1 MNKIK
6 YFIIIFLVITL
17 IITLYLSKKYSIEKF
32 EDNNQL
38 NITDIYV
45 VRKGEDCL
53 DGDKKKEDITD
64 IDLSNKET
72 INSIE
77 EIQNGINKKD
87 TEYEFCYKLVKDDY
101 EQGVTNLEIKKLN
114 EKCNANNDKVASIE
128 GKEIQD
134 RSEYL
139 GCYAL
144 SKTDQEL
151 HKNKDDNNFKKLRE
165 EIKYIDDDIKTKSEC
180 HDKAFGNTKDYYGFT
195 ANINNYDGSKIE
207 DKKGFCHTFDTR
219 PSLRRVR
226 DEYCASNRYMN
237 DTGNA
242 NIYMGGLTSDNI
254 PTLALYQTKKKK
266 GDKAVDSNIYKL
278 KEKAGDIVTV
288 QDLRNFINN
297 SQVYF
302 SKLRLFRGYEI
313 TSELDIP
320 VKNETNK
327 TINPGVIL
335 TEPAF
340 INQYQELKEY
350 INVDGKFNVAG
361 ESEIKVTESEL
372 QNNSILIS
380 FTFVVFSEL
389 DGSLNIGKNTDLT
402 IHKNG
407 DKFEIKYKSSNV
419 HRDNYDFNKVIDLK
433 IIILDENTYFIING
447 KKKEIKSKSNNYNFD
462 FQNNEDSR
470 IIYGKIYKYTIQ
482 EKDKRY
488 IKTFFTNDIYEKLDG
503 LSDSFRQVEK
513 NRLIDDEYDYVFPF
527 SYKLNNSN
535 AIQNF
540 MYFSR
545 NLELNINLNPILST
559 KNNQRIELLRLES
572 KKAVTKSITNL
583 NKETDEGRFILLNRD
598 FILKMNINVDFNIA
612 DSHNK
617 VYNDFFRIRNG
628 TENNDSWIDR
638 RVALFYKKNEPKFH
652 FVINDETNPYNQK
665 SFDISVNKNV
675 TNYELEIRVIKNYV
689 VCILNNKLYDIN
701 KPHNNWKYRTVT
713 LDAPS
718 RVTFKS
724 EYPDTYGENTSITLS
739 NIILENLKED
749 TENQFPTYLLEKI
762 GDEYWEV
769 YIKDDEENT
778 YEYNK
783 IEEDIIVNNIYK
795 TKIENILLNNNTIYS
810 SEINTDYVVEAE
822 LINLVDKSDSK
833 SIEFL
838 DLYRIP
844 CENLLLHH
852 YFIKDYSG
860 NNNHIRFVNR
870 SYKCNIN
877 LLKLD
882 IDEINQEFNLNEHN
896 YIDFEKGN
904 NNIKNDEIN
913 VRYNIKNSNK
923 SLHSSDLLML
933 KEEGDSNKF
942 ELNENKNIIQN
953 VVLSDNFHLS
963 FDLEIGEYVPPEI
976 NSGYIKTYLENNPD
990 EEKYLRVKDKKIVLA
1005 GDKKDRSL
1013 FKICDGKL
1021 KHIFKSEDER
1031 NIELDCEEL
1040 KDVYEDLFN
1049 RNEGYYCQSILTEDH
1064 IEKNTEDDRYDYLY
1078 NDCYADENCNGF
1090 EHNKGKLDEY
1100 KKENPYPRMR
1110 FKNYNGINNVNPE
1123 NLYTDCN
1130 FTWFGSGSNTVNSE
1144 YHEGKG
1150 CNLGNH
1156 EYFTKGVPEKWKK
1169 DKDEQWNY
1177 LYHLRNH
1184 ENVLIKAG
1192 HQGYVEIYATAYDS
1206 LDPELGNHM
1215 RQNQGMIS
1223 WEELVGSYKHV
1234 LVKQGSPQVI
1244 AHHNSGIKTL
1254 NSAEWDNSIKNI
1266 KVNGKENINEFQFGD
1281 ASKFGFHS
1289 QGNPFSSNVINK
1301 NDNTYGS
1308 DHKFNIYNYTN
1319 GIQVKT
1325 AAPKNNQGWMEDLI
1339 VHVTKRNRYL
1349 EKKDCYRK
1357 KEESELQLLSENID
1371 DLPSNI
1377 VPKDIRH
1384 SDILELTTQ
1393 YGTEGKRRYLTTLKP
1408 VDDERVFF
1416 SESKQGIQKWK
1427 FESSDEKKNIFNILK
1442 IHQDDEDFLLINY
1455 EEENKTIV
1463 LKHNGEN
1470 CISIPFNLEDY
1481 IKYQQKKTINID
1493 LIKSNNYI
1501 KLILNKNTIKKANKS
1516 ISFRCADVSFQILY
1530 TSPGYTNKFKNEK
1543 NFIKNLKLFNFDIDY
1558 KNNYEKLL
1566 YTQQIDDRQS
1576 ILLNTYQ
1583 NSTGEINVAFIV
1595 DTNKKI
1601 TVDEDNSDVNFT
1613 NEFNSVKDY
1622 TYTQKL
1628 FNKLN
1633 TCNTDDNILIDYFH
1647 IFNSGIEK
1655 IKNLDQKDKEKIYNK
1670 LIDNEDRYFSK
1681 EYNLEDQTLTSRIIL
1696 LNDLEELY
1704 FKGKDYYR
1712 TNINEQ
1718 NENTSNDIYKYKI
1731 CMFRHPNLSKYNLT
1745 VKAKNKLST
1754 DTRLASHTFKPS

>member
-17 IITLYLSKKYSIEKF
+17 IITLFLSRKYSIEKF

-53 DGDKKKEDITD
+53 KGDKKKEDIID
-64 IDLSNKET
+64 IDLSNKEA

-77 EIQNGINKKD
+77 KIQEKENDKE
-87 TEYEFCYKLVKDDY
+87 TEYEFCYRLGTRDN
-101 EQGVTNLEIKKLN
+101 EQGITKVEIKGLN
-114 EKCNANNDKVASIE
+114 EKCNANNDTVDSIE

-151 HKNKDDNNFKKLRE
+151 YKNNEPNFRKLRE

-195 ANINNYDGSKIE
+195 ANINNYGGSKLD
-207 DKKGFCHTFDTR
+207 DKEGFCHTFDTR

-254 PTLALYQTKKKK
+254 PTLALYQTEKKK

-278 KEKAGDIVTV
+278 KEKPKDIVTV

-327 TINPGVIL
+327 TNKTINPGVIL

-340 INQYQELKEY
+340 IYQYQELSEY
-350 INVDGKFNVAG
+350 KKVDGKYD
-361 ESEIKVTESEL
+361 IDITESEL
-372 QNNSILIS
+372 DDNSILIS
-380 FTFVVFSEL
+380 FTFVVSNKL
-389 DGSLNIGKNTDLT
+389 TDSLNIGKNTDFT

-407 DKFEIKYKSSNV
+407 DKFEIKFKGSNV
-419 HRDNYDFNKVIDLK
+419 HVHTDNYDFNKVIDLK
-433 IIILDENTYFIING
+433 IIILDNKQYHIING
-447 KKKEIKSKSNNYNFD
+447 KKEKSINKSNDYNFD

-470 IIYGKIYKYTIQ
+470 IIYGKIYKYIIQ

-488 IKTFFTNDIYEKLDG
+488 IKSLLTNQIYEKLDG
-503 LSDSFRQVEK
+503 SSNSYKPVERF
-513 NRLIDDEYDYVFPF
+513 NIIDDDNYDYGFPHD
-527 SYKLNNSN
+527 YKLDGNKYNTN
-535 AIQNF
+535 I
-540 MYFSR
+540 MYFSN
-545 NLELNINLNPILST
+545 NLDLHIKFKTDIQNTLTYKE
-559 KNNQRIELLRLES
+559 ELLRLES
-572 KKAVTKSITNL
+572 KNMAINSIMKL
-583 NKETDEGRFILLNRD
+583 NKERDDGRFILLNRD
-598 FILKMNINVDFNIA
+598 FILKMDINVDFNKA

-617 VYNDFFRIRNG
+617 NYIDFFRIRNG

-638 RVALFYKKNEPKFH
+638 RVALFYYKEEAKFY
-652 FVINDETNPYNQK
+652 FVINDKIENPYTQK
-665 SFDISVNKNV
+665 AFNISLNKDV

-689 VCILNNKLYDIN
+689 VCILNNELYNLSSN
-701 KPHNNWKYRTVT
+701 KKHTNWENRERELT
-713 LDAPS
+713 DAT

-724 EYPDTYGENTSITLS
+724 EYPSSYGENTSITLS
-739 NIILENLKED
+739 NINLENLKD
-749 TENQFPTYLLEKI
+749 DSKNQFPTYLLEKI
-762 GDEYWEV
+762 GPNYHEV
-769 YIKDDEENT
+769 YLKENG
-778 YEYNK
+778 EYNYQTSTDIRIG
-783 IEEDIIVNNIYK
+783 IENNIYK
-795 TKIENILLNNNTIYS
+795 KEISDIDLDSNIIYS
-810 SEINTDYVVEAE
+810 SKINPNYVENTI
-822 LINLVDKSDSK
+822 LKDLVGFPVNDDLKKLLDS
-833 SIEFL
+833 
-838 DLYRIP
+838 YRIP

-870 SYKCNIN
+870 SQKCNIN
-877 LLKLD
+877 LSKLD

-904 NNIKNDEIN
+904 DNIKNDEIN
-913 VRYNIKNSNK
+913 VRYSIKNSNK

-942 ELNENKNIIQN
+942 ELNELNKNIIQN

-963 FDLEIGEYVPPEI
+963 FDLEIDEYVPPEI
-976 NSGYIKTYLENNPD
+976 DSGYIKTYLENNPD

-1005 GDKKDRSL
+1005 GDKKDGSL
-1013 FKICDGKL
+1013 FKICNGKL

-1031 NIELDCEEL
+1031 NTELDCESEDL
-1040 KDVYEDLFN
+1040 KDIYEDLFSKHA
-1049 RNEGYYCQSILTEDH
+1049 EKHCGSILTKDH
-1064 IEKNTEDDRYDYLY
+1064 VEKNTVDDRYDYLY
-1078 NDCYADENCNGF
+1078 NDCYADGNCKGF
-1090 EHNKGKLDEY
+1090 EHNKGKLNEY
-1100 KKENPYPRMR
+1100 KNEQEKENPYPRIR
-1110 FKNYNGINNVNPE
+1110 FKNLNNNITLHDE
-1123 NLYTDCN
+1123 NLYTECSFDIKRQTEYPPNGFTDLFTPWSGCRLGSHPYKLKDSYTLASYGMGEEISSSLPAEPWAKSVTVKNNEINVNHYN
-1130 FTWFGSGSNTVNSE
+1130 FGDPSTRGSHGGNPHNEHVTSLRAPTDWLPTPNTFRINR
-1144 YHEGKG
+1144 YTTG
-1150 CNLGNH
+1150 L
-1156 EYFTKGVPEKWKK
+1156 TITTTTP
-1169 DKDEQWNY
+1169 
-1177 LYHLRNH
+1177 
-1184 ENVLIKAG
+1184 
-1192 HQGYVEIYATAYDS
+1192 
-1206 LDPELGNHM
+1206 
-1215 RQNQGMIS
+1215 
-1223 WEELVGSYKHV
+1223 
-1234 LVKQGSPQVI
+1234 
-1244 AHHNSGIKTL
+1244 
-1254 NSAEWDNSIKNI
+1254 
-1266 KVNGKENINEFQFGD
+1266 GKEN
-1281 ASKFGFHS
+1281 
-1289 QGNPFSSNVINK
+1289 
-1301 NDNTYGS
+1301 YG
-1308 DHKFNIYNYTN
+1308 
-1319 GIQVKT
+1319 
-1325 AAPKNNQGWMEDLI
+1325 WLEDLN
-1339 VHVTKRNRYL
+1339 VFVTKEPSLL
-1349 EKKDCYRK
+1349 EKKDCYK
-1357 KEESELQLLSENID
+1357 KKNESDINLISESEENNYG
-1371 DLPSNI
+1371 NI

-1393 YGTEGKRRYLTTLKP
+1393 YGTEGKRRYLTALKP

-1455 EEENKTIV
+1455 EEENKKIV

-1470 CISIPFNLEDY
+1470 YISIPFNLEDY

-1501 KLILNKNTIKKANKS
+1501 KLILNKNTIKKAKKS

-1543 NFIKNLKLFNFDIDY
+1543 NLIKNLKLFNFDIGY

-1670 LIDNEDRYFSK
+1670 LIDNENKYFLK
-1681 EYNLEDQTLTSRIIL
+1681 KYNLEDQTLTSRIIL

-1754 DTRLASHTFKPS
+1754 DTSLASHTFKPS